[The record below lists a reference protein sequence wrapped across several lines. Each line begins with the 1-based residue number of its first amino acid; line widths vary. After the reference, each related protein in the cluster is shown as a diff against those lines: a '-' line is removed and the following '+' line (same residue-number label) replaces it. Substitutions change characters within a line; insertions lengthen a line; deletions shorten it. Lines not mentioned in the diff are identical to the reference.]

1 MKAAYA
7 ALGLDEV
14 EPVEK
19 VQLHVY
25 RMPNGTFGISD
36 TVPTGDSTA
45 GPQGPGA
52 PMTAEMGQTILV
64 RIGAVEQQLVR
75 SNLNVMNGHSESRA
89 ENRRLW
95 RVTNNNVRAFGGRI
109 QGAFVRQ
116 RASNRGVSLVGE
128 DADEDELVPLQEVT
142 PATLSNNPRSLHLL
156 WQEYKFG
163 INDKKPA
170 EQFTLEERNM
180 PATKQKY
187 YRRNL
192 VWQTMARLVRGG
204 LTAEIA
210 IGRLHS
216 VYGYDSSTSKIMTT
230 MVRDKRRYPGGMHP
244 NLR

>member
-1 MKAAYA
+1 M
-7 ALGLDEV
+7 LGLDEV

-52 PMTAEMGQTILV
+52 PMTSEMGQTILV

-75 SNLNVMNGHSESRA
+75 SNLNVMNGVSESRA

-116 RASNRGVSLVGE
+116 RASN
-128 DADEDELVPLQEVT
+128 
-142 PATLSNNPRSLHLL
+142 
-156 WQEYKFG
+156 
-163 INDKKPA
+163 
-170 EQFTLEERNM
+170 
-180 PATKQKY
+180 
-187 YRRNL
+187 
-192 VWQTMARLVRGG
+192 
-204 LTAEIA
+204 
-210 IGRLHS
+210 
-216 VYGYDSSTSKIMTT
+216 
-230 MVRDKRRYPGGMHP
+230 
-244 NLR
+244 

>member
-1 MKAAYA
+1 
-7 ALGLDEV
+7 
-14 EPVEK
+14 
-19 VQLHVY
+19 
-25 RMPNGTFGISD
+25 
-36 TVPTGDSTA
+36 
-45 GPQGPGA
+45 
-52 PMTAEMGQTILV
+52 MTSEMGQTILV

-116 RASNRGVSLVGE
+116 RPSNRGVSLVGE

-163 INDKKPA
+163 INGRKPA

-204 LTAEIA
+204 
-210 IGRLHS
+210 
-216 VYGYDSSTSKIMTT
+216 
-230 MVRDKRRYPGGMHP
+230 
-244 NLR
+244 